1 MTTITK
7 PYPEATAPCAKHP
20 NCQPRHS
27 APQTLT
33 RHSTPNRSVPKDT
46 MPNSQ
51 SAEFDRFRH
60 NATQYNNT
68 QRKLVRARAR
78 YRTHPRHSREGGNPS
93 PPGGLDI
100 PFGVAVPE
108 PSLPINQTETSNV
121 IRDSLG
127 KNFCL
132 DTHNMDVILFTCQIL
147 SPTAASRSVGLRERW
162 MMDPATLSNA
172 EWTGLAN
179 MLTNLWFMLLLI
191 VIIGSLYLVT
201 HVCIPSLVASHHLPR
216 GFERMRLPLYV
227 VLFVC
232 IGLYGYFFGAAIAES
247 TVIGDIFDTY
257 WIKGGSVDLLDQ
269 GWTPPPPH
277 R

>member
-1 MTTITK
+1 
-7 PYPEATAPCAKHP
+7 
-20 NCQPRHS
+20 
-27 APQTLT
+27 
-33 RHSTPNRSVPKDT
+33 
-46 MPNSQ
+46 
-51 SAEFDRFRH
+51 
-60 NATQYNNT
+60 
-68 QRKLVRARAR
+68 
-78 YRTHPRHSREGGNPS
+78 
-93 PPGGLDI
+93 
-100 PFGVAVPE
+100 
-108 PSLPINQTETSNV
+108 
-121 IRDSLG
+121 
-127 KNFCL
+127 
-132 DTHNMDVILFTCQIL
+132 
-147 SPTAASRSVGLRERW
+147 

-179 MLTNLWFMLLLI
+179 MLTNFWFMLLLI

-216 GFERMRLPLYV
+216 RFERMRLPLYV